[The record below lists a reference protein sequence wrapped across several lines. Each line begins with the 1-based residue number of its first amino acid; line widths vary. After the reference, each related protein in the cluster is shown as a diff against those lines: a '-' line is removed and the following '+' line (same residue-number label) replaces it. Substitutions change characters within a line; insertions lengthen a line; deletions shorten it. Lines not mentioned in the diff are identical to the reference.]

1 MEAEGVPVQLSSWIH
16 KGKNLSVLERR
27 NRMGYARLFCG
38 VSRHLHRK
46 TLSLS
51 RSPSLPVLIFLPG
64 THPKTSYRRLP
75 RGTLARQRD
84 PVCHLIKRPTQTD
97 GFVQTA
103 PDALKAGTGS
113 PLRQIRRRNAHLPL
127 RWKPNR
133 RKHINIEL
141 HHCWCETVRLW
152 EK

>member
-1 MEAEGVPVQLSSWIH
+1 MDEMEAEGVPVQLSSWIH

-27 NRMGYARLFCG
+27 YRMGYARLFCG
-38 VSRHLHRK
+38 VSRHLERK
-46 TLSLS
+46 TLPL
-51 RSPSLPVLIFLPG
+51 SPSLPVLIFLPDM
-64 THPKTSYRRLP
+64 HPKTSYRRLP

-113 PLRQIRRRNAHLPL
+113 PPRQIRRRNAHLPL

-141 HHCWCETVRLW
+141 HHCWCETVRL
-152 EK
+152 

>member
-1 MEAEGVPVQLSSWIH
+1 MRRKPKGSPFNYHRGFIKAKTSQFWREGTAWVMHASSAAYRDICR
-16 KGKNLSVLERR
+16 GKLR
-27 NRMGYARLFCG
+27 
-38 VSRHLHRK
+38 
-46 TLSLS
+46 LSLS
-51 RSPSLPVLIFLPG
+51 RSPSLPVLIFLPD

-75 RGTLARQRD
+75 RGALARQRD

-113 PLRQIRRRNAHLPL
+113 PPRQIRRRNAHLPL

-141 HHCWCETVRLW
+141 HHCWCETVRL
-152 EK
+152 

>member
-16 KGKNLSVLERR
+16 KGKNLSVLEKR
-27 NRMGYARLFCG
+27 NRVMHASSAAYPDICRG
-38 VSRHLHRK
+38 K
-46 TLSLS
+46 LSLS
-51 RSPSLPVLIFLPG
+51 LSLSLTSRAYLSTRHAPENKLPPSPEGHISEAEGSSLSLN
-64 THPKTSYRRLP
+64 
-75 RGTLARQRD
+75 
-84 PVCHLIKRPTQTD
+84 KRPTQTD

-113 PLRQIRRRNAHLPL
+113 PPRQMRRRNAHLPL

-141 HHCWCETVRLW
+141 HHCWCDTVRL
-152 EK
+152 

>member
-27 NRMGYARLFCG
+27 NRMGYARLFC

-113 PLRQIRRRNAHLPL
+113 PPRQIRRRNAHLPL